1 MRGEEKEGQEGS
13 LQGVGKGRRSV
24 FPGGRGACA
33 GFCGAVIIGFS
44 EVGSG

>member
-13 LQGVGKGRRSV
+13 LQDVGKARRV

-33 GFCGAVIIGFS
+33 GFCREVIIGFS